1 MESISIMLLTE
12 MKTKSFGE
20 EGLFSGDCSVLYP
33 SVGPASK
40 MVFLFF
46 CNMSACLKCSEA
58 RLLCFIYQAV
68 TNSSEIL

>member
-20 EGLFSGDCSVLYP
+20 EGLFSGDCSILYP

-46 CNMSACLKCSEA
+46 
-58 RLLCFIYQAV
+58 V
-68 TNSSEIL
+68 T